1 MKQGQLIR
9 RKGPFNNP
17 VGPWMI
23 IRDANAHHI
32 YAESMLSHEM
42 LLIMRENVWEP
53 KVVRLAVSPSI
64 LEKVEKGIQI
74 CLTHALPSKTWEEL
88 LNVDP
93 QKTIILLYNQYGE
106 KLYVTFCDVSV
117 RFIAGERNIKV
128 LLNQVI
134 L

>member
-1 MKQGQLIR
+1 M
-9 RKGPFNNP
+9 
-17 VGPWMI
+17 V

-42 LLIMRENVWEP
+42 LLIRRENVWEP
-53 KVVRLAVSPSI
+53 KVIRLAISPSI
-64 LEKVEKGIQI
+64 LENVQKGIQI
-74 CLTHALPSKTWEEL
+74 CLTHILPSKTWEQL
-88 LNVDP
+88 LDVDP

-106 KLYVTFCDVSV
+106 KLYVTFCDAYV

-134 L
+134 S